1 MPTPFCDWALRSFS
15 VATINGPSLNFHIYS
30 CFWLGN
36 RSLHC
41 YKLTHTRGMNI
52 FLFEGS
58 SRSHRTDRR
67 RGSGS
72 FRCLCKSFFTVLVKT
87 IFSLYLC
94 VGTWSQAM
102 HVILHVFK
110 DLSYNKISSLQKTSE
125 RCPLFMGNPAIC
137 FLPCLLM
144 GCLSQLA
151 PYTWLSIRAVL

>member
-1 MPTPFCDWALRSFS
+1 MPTPFCDWALRSFP

-41 YKLTHTRGMNI
+41 YKLTHNRGMNI

-58 SRSHRTDRR
+58 SRSRRTDRR

-72 FRCLCKSFFTVLVKT
+72 FRYLCKSFFTVLVKT

-110 DLSYNKISSLQKTSE
+110 DLFTIKFQAYRKPQRDAL
-125 RCPLFMGNPAIC
+125 
-137 FLPCLLM
+137 CLW
-144 GCLSQLA
+144 GIQQLA
-151 PYTWLSIRAVL
+151 SFPACSWGVFPSWPHTLGSV